1 MKTRSVHAAFL
12 LAILIG
18 FLPLPAPAQS
28 FTQVTTGPIVNDGGW
43 NYGCGWGDYDADG
56 CDDLFV
62 VNNCSTDKN
71 NFLYHNNGD
80 ATFTKIT
87 SGIVVT
93 DGGSS
98 YGCTWGDYD
107 NDSHLDLF
115 VANYNENNFLYHNN
129 GDGTFTKITTGAIVT
144 NGGSSACA
152 AWGDYDNDGHLDLYV
167 CNRTSA
173 NFLYHNEGDG
183 TFTRIVSG
191 LIATENRNS
200 GACAWGDYDRDGYLD
215 LYVVN
220 AGPDYNSLFHNEGD
234 GTFTKISGDP
244 SVSFLESCDCV
255 TWGDYD
261 NDGDLD
267 LFTAPG
273 MLPGSAYDLYLFNNQ
288 GDGSFVRVAGLP
300 HAGINAGGGSAMV
313 DYDNDGDLDIFLA
326 AYDGTRNVL
335 LENDGGGGFTQLTT
349 GVLVTS
355 SNYNKGT
362 CWADCDG
369 DGDLDVFIAVNNY
382 FGGNNRFFLND
393 GNTNHWFEVAC
404 QGVASNAMGIG
415 AVVSVTAEIGGT
427 VVTQTHQ
434 ISAQTGGG
442 SSSQNSLIAHFGL
455 GDATVVQEVVVSWPS
470 GVVDAFHFLDV
481 DQRWEVVEGTSL
493 GAVSGLPPSERLGLR
508 GSPSMVRTAT
518 ELTFDLPHAGD
529 VHVGVYDTQGRLIE
543 TLLARPL
550 SAGRHQVRW
559 APRGNATGT
568 YFGRLLAGDR
578 EGTLRLIVLN

>member
-1 MKTRSVHAAFL
+1 MKTRSIQGALFL
-12 LAILIG
+12 TILAGAIH
-18 FLPLPAPAQS
+18 LPADAQN

-56 CDDLFV
+56 FDDLFV
-62 VNNCSTDKN
+62 VNNYSNDKN
-71 NFLYHNNGD
+71 NFLYRNNGD
-80 ATFTKIT
+80 GTFAKIT
-87 SGIVVT
+87 TGVVVT

-129 GDGTFTKITTGAIVT
+129 GDGSFTKITTGAIVT
-144 NGGSSACA
+144 NGGSSTCP
-152 AWGDYDNDGHLDLYV
+152 AWGDYDNDGYLDLYV

-183 TFTRIVSG
+183 TFTRIVTG

-200 GACAWGDYDRDGYLD
+200 GACAWGDYDADGDLD

-220 AGPDYNSLFHNEGD
+220 AGPDYNSLFRNEGG

-244 SVSFLESCDCV
+244 IVSVLESCDCV

-288 GDGSFVRVAGLP
+288 GDGSFARVPDLP
-300 HAGINAGGGSAMV
+300 HAGINAGGGSAMI
-313 DYDNDGDLDIFLA
+313 DYDNDGDLDVFLA
-326 AYDGTRNVL
+326 AYDGSRNVL
-335 LENDGGGGFTQLTT
+335 LENDGGGGFAQITS
-349 GVLVTS
+349 GVLVSS

-362 CWADCDG
+362 SWADCDR

-393 GNTNHWFEVAC
+393 GNGNHWFEVLC
-404 QGVASNAMGIG
+404 QGITSNAMGIG
-415 AVVSVTAEIGGT
+415 AVISLTAEIGGT
-427 VVTQTHQ
+427 AVIQTRV

-442 SSSQNSLIAHFGL
+442 SSSQNSLVAHFGL
-455 GDATVVQEVVVSWPS
+455 GDAALVQAMTVSWPS
-470 GVVDAFHFLDV
+470 GIVDNYYDLAV
-481 DQRWEVVEGTSL
+481 DQRLEAVEG
-493 GAVSGLPPSERLGLR
+493 GCIGDVSEQTTRGRLGLR
-508 GSPSMVRTAT
+508 VFPSLVRSAT
-518 ELTFDLPHAGD
+518 EVVFDLPRAEEVRLGL
-529 VHVGVYDTQGRLIE
+529 YDTQGRLIE
-543 TLLARPL
+543 TVLARPL
-550 SAGRHQVRW
+550 SAGHHRVVW
-559 APRGNATGT
+559 TPRVTWSGT
-568 YFGRLLAGDR
+568 CFCQLRAGSR
-578 EGTLRLIVLN
+578 QETLRLIVLN